1 MSDKQQTTE
10 SDSQVST
17 GIINSCKSCWWA
29 RESWETVGRYW
40 EWKIHLNKPNQSN
53 IHRWHLSQKEKKKHL
68 WKKKNAIKQQNK
80 SQRGRQEDGAKMMV
94 LYCSWRPLLSC
105 SWQLRPGTGPQR
117 KDSSACSC
125 QKASAS
131 SISAPMGS
139 TPRDTTKIR
148 AVLALENRVNKDRER
163 KWGRMSQHNVTKC
176 NWQLPFDGILWNRV
190 FSSAPQSKWTRQ
202 VTRKT
207 NN

>member
-1 MSDKQQTTE
+1 MLMSTRELGNSGSILGVKDSSEQTK
-10 SDSQVST
+10 SIKYSQMT
-17 GIINSCKSCWWA
+17 LEPK
-29 RESWETVGRYW
+29 R
-40 EWKIHLNKPNQSN
+40 
-53 IHRWHLSQKEKKKHL
+53 KKKHL

-131 SISAPMGS
+131 SISAPMWS

>member
-1 MSDKQQTTE
+1 MLMSTRELGNSGSILGVKDSSEQTK
-10 SDSQVST
+10 SIKYSQMT
-17 GIINSCKSCWWA
+17 LEPK
-29 RESWETVGRYW
+29 R
-40 EWKIHLNKPNQSN
+40 
-53 IHRWHLSQKEKKKHL
+53 KKKHL

-117 KDSSACSC
+117 KDSSDCSC

-148 AVLALENRVNKDRER
+148 AVLALENRVNKD
-163 KWGRMSQHNVTKC
+163 VTKC

-190 FSSAPQSKWTRQ
+190 FSSAPQSKRTRQ

>member
-1 MSDKQQTTE
+1 MLMSTRELGNSGSILGVKDSSEQTK
-10 SDSQVST
+10 SIKYSQMT
-17 GIINSCKSCWWA
+17 LEPK
-29 RESWETVGRYW
+29 R
-40 EWKIHLNKPNQSN
+40 
-53 IHRWHLSQKEKKKHL
+53 KKKHL

-94 LYCSWRPLLSC
+94 LYCSWHPLLSC

-148 AVLALENRVNKDRER
+148 ALENRVNKDRER
-163 KWGRMSQHNVTKC
+163 KWGRMSQHNVTNC

-202 VTRKT
+202 VMRKT